1 MKLLI
6 STLALSFALVG
17 CSNDN
22 YVSSPPP
29 KPVYEKVEILEV
41 DPPKHFRIIVYD
53 KESKVQS
60 SVSISKHCRV
70 KDNLIGSETTVT
82 RNTYININSLFQHYA
97 CRTYR
102 SNEV

>member
-1 MKLLI
+1 MYSKFRILI
-6 STLALSFALVG
+6 FITSILIFTG
-17 CSNDN
+17 CDDF
-22 YVSSPPP
+22 YKTEQV
-29 KPVYEKVEILEV
+29 KVNIIDI

-82 RNTYININSLFQHYA
+82 RNTYIDTDTGKYSYNYSKYMDKS
-97 CRTYR
+97 TYCY
-102 SNEV
+102 

>member
-41 DPPKHFRIIVYD
+41 DPPKHFRLQY
-53 KESKVQS
+53 KVLS
-60 SVSISKHCRV
+60 T
-70 KDNLIGSETTVT
+70 G
-82 RNTYININSLFQHYA
+82 A
-97 CRTYR
+97 TYR
-102 SNEV
+102 VSSKRCSTWNNAEVGKTYVADITQSGCYFTKSLSPSD